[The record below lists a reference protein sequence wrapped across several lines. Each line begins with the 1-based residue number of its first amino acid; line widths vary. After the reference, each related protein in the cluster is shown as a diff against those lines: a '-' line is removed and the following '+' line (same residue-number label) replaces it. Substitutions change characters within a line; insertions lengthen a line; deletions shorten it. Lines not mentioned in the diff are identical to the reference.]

1 MNWNVDTDFNV
12 TLTDNA
18 KVQVQDILDYI
29 CFKLE
34 NPQASYNVEQ
44 DMKET
49 VMRLSHMADSL
60 KLCDDP
66 ELHSLGYRTIHL
78 KRHRYFFLYKIA
90 EKQVFVIGVYH
101 DLQDY
106 ESVFK

>member
-12 TLTDNA
+12 TLTDSA

-44 DMKET
+44 DMKKNCHET
-49 VMRLSHMADSL
+49 FAYGRQ
-60 KLCDDP
+60 P
-66 ELHSLGYRTIHL
+66 
-78 KRHRYFFLYKIA
+78 
-90 EKQVFVIGVYH
+90 
-101 DLQDY
+101 
-106 ESVFK
+106 